1 MEWNTNPQ
9 MSQRKPHY
17 QMSEEE
23 RRQSEVQAQLAVN
36 RLNRLDHHVPPVVG
50 EHCYF
55 KTSRP
60 QRMEIAGFR
69 PCARYICHTTQ
80 GESRGVD
87 FSVTEGIDT
96 YGSPFNYQGKLVE
109 IEFDHG
115 HGPLYME
122 HHSFTRRRLSI
133 EEQLIPNAQ
142 G

>member
-1 MEWNTNPQ
+1 MEIGNNPQ
-9 MSQRKPHY
+9 MSQRKFHY

-36 RLNRLDHHVPPVVG
+36 RLNRLDQHVPPVAG

-55 KTSRP
+55 NTSRP

-69 PCARYICHTTQ
+69 AHARYVCRTSQ

-87 FSVTEGIDT
+87 FSVTEHIDT
-96 YGSPFNYQGKLVE
+96 YWGPFTYQGKLVE
-109 IEFDHG
+109 ITHDHG
-115 HGPLYME
+115 YGPLYME
-122 HHSFTRRRLSI
+122 HVSFTRRPTNDNS
-133 EEQLIPNAQ
+133 NTQ